1 MKFELNMRSI
11 FKHSSRLDEI
21 PEFNS
26 IYCLNAEPQVEYLNT
41 NLTEKK
47 FEPSTYSKI
56 LLTKLNKIISKLSKP
71 SFTLSIYH
79 NISPD
84 LKLTHVLDPNSPIF
98 FFLFVVIDFH

>member
-1 MKFELNMRSI
+1 MRSI

-56 LLTKLNKIISKLSKP
+56 LLTM
-71 SFTLSIYH
+71 F
-79 NISPD
+79 
-84 LKLTHVLDPNSPIF
+84 
-98 FFLFVVIDFH
+98 